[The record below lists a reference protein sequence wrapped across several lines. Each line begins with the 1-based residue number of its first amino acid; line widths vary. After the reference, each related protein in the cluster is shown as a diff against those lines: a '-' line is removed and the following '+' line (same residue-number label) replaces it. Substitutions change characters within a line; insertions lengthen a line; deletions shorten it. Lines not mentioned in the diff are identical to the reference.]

1 MGAAMRG
8 LIEWWLE
15 RSQWVRY
22 GFAAAFLAVSTI
34 LYFTGWI
41 WIWGWAI
48 GGTLILVNLMMD
60 E

>member
-1 MGAAMRG
+1 MRG

-22 GFAAAFLAVSTI
+22 GVAAAFLAVSTI